1 MTQHAPIHA
10 YAMGDFVGAHEPKR
24 EFQDNCPECGG
35 LKARS
40 SRVCVFCRVPR
51 PVQKSEDA
59 MDRHHRWSACLE
71 AGWTMEELIAMRPFL
86 FEWEHIVKFAPDV
99 VIKRW
104 WRRG

>member
-1 MTQHAPIHA
+1 
-10 YAMGDFVGAHEPKR
+10 
-24 EFQDNCPECGG
+24 
-35 LKARS
+35 
-40 SRVCVFCRVPR
+40 
-51 PVQKSEDA
+51 